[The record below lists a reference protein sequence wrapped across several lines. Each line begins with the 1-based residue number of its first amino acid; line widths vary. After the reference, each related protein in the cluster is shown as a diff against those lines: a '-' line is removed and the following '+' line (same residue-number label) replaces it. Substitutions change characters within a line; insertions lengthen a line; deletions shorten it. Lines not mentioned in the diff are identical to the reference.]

1 MLSFFM
7 IFSREKQQKY
17 RGFRKDCESRLTV
30 IPSLPE
36 MTPGIKPRSGLIKHQ
51 SPPAALITVLSPTLL
66 DEDRPIP
73 VVTELAR
80 EDFTPGLI
88 LFRRS
93 F

>member
-1 MLSFFM
+1 M

-51 SPPAALITVLSPTLL
+51 
-66 DEDRPIP
+66 
-73 VVTELAR
+73 
-80 EDFTPGLI
+80 
-88 LFRRS
+88 
-93 F
+93 